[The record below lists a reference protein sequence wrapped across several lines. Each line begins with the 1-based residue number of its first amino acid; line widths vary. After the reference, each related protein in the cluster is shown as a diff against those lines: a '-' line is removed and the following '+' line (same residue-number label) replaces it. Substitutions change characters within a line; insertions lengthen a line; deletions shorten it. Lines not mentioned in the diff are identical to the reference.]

1 MSEDPNPLAF
11 ISRARVNLTR
21 KNRSLRFV
29 ITSLFEPKLMILIS
43 YFQDFDIEV
52 EGTRELK
59 LHVYYKSRLNF
70 DEHLAQGKIEV
81 RRNCVRCGPASAAPR
96 LQERR
101 LKPSLLVQ

>member
-1 MSEDPNPLAF
+1 M
-11 ISRARVNLTR
+11 
-21 KNRSLRFV
+21 
-29 ITSLFEPKLMILIS
+29 
-43 YFQDFDIEV
+43 

-81 RRNCVRCGPASAAPR
+81 KRNYVRGGPVSAAPR

-101 LKPSLLVQ
+101 LN

>member
-1 MSEDPNPLAF
+1 M
-11 ISRARVNLTR
+11 
-21 KNRSLRFV
+21 
-29 ITSLFEPKLMILIS
+29 
-43 YFQDFDIEV
+43 

-81 RRNCVRCGPASAAPR
+81 KRNYVRCGPVSAAPR

-101 LKPSLLVQ
+101 HKPSLLVQ